1 MTILLVDTN
10 QQALD
15 REARRLS
22 KRQSGIVVMFYSNAE
37 DAESFAR
44 THDVDIVYT
53 REKLLGTTG
62 MELIKK
68 ILRFRPTAECHV
80 LQNNEEIPFARFS
93 EDDPAYLESDEENT
107 VFPRR
112 EDHSVIGLLLNKI
125 ETKSFG
131 RHFTMD
137 SWKREEEET
146 MSEQSLRGLSRRQ
159 LLELMIQQGK
169 EMESR
174 KAAYEKDLAF
184 MKSEHQRDLDFLK
197 SEHEKETAQLK
208 KDLEQANHSLEARE
222 QVLHEAGAKELETCK
237 AEYEERIARMVGEH
251 EEEREGLREE
261 VAQLKKALSEQ
272 QVSTQEAKTADSEQ
286 SREEYQ
292 VNLQLLKAQ
301 YDRDLEALKLKQER
315 ETAQLREDLAQAKKA
330 LESRQ
335 IALNEAGSIAV
346 AALQINGVFE
356 AAQAASQQYIENIR
370 SLSDRQAAICAQRDM
385 ENRVEVERKLKE
397 AEEKCAAMEYAS
409 KRKCEAMEQE
419 AKQKSEAY
427 WGEVSKRLQSFY
439 ENHQEIKRLLDYGSP
454 STHL

>member
-22 KRQSGIVVMFYSNAE
+22 KRQSGIVVMFCSNAE

-44 THDVDIVYT
+44 AHDVDVVYT

-93 EDDPAYLESDEENT
+93 EDDPAYLESGEENT

-112 EDHSVIGLLLNKI
+112 ENHSVIGLLLNKI

-137 SWKREEEET
+137 SWKREEDET

-184 MKSEHQRDLDFLK
+184 MKSEHQRDLDF
-197 SEHEKETAQLK
+197 
-208 KDLEQANHSLEARE
+208 
-222 QVLHEAGAKELETCK
+222 
-237 AEYEERIARMVGEH
+237 
-251 EEEREGLREE
+251 
-261 VAQLKKALSEQ
+261 
-272 QVSTQEAKTADSEQ
+272 
-286 SREEYQ
+286 
-292 VNLQLLKAQ
+292 
-301 YDRDLEALKLKQER
+301 
-315 ETAQLREDLAQAKKA
+315 
-330 LESRQ
+330 
-335 IALNEAGSIAV
+335 
-346 AALQINGVFE
+346 
-356 AAQAASQQYIENIR
+356 
-370 SLSDRQAAICAQRDM
+370 
-385 ENRVEVERKLKE
+385 
-397 AEEKCAAMEYAS
+397 
-409 KRKCEAMEQE
+409 
-419 AKQKSEAY
+419 
-427 WGEVSKRLQSFY
+427 
-439 ENHQEIKRLLDYGSP
+439 
-454 STHL
+454 